1 MSTIRKTVTWMLLI
15 ALTGAAGGGAY
26 LWQLA
31 KNSERIIREKLQ
43 QQLTDKVPEWDVSFE
58 TVSLDLSGAA
68 RLTNVTLRMRDREG
82 PLVHVPELV
91 AMLDRDMFQ
100 KNQLIRIERISLHDP
115 TVWISRNA
123 SGGWNWQDFTPPPQS
138 DAPCPEIEILG
149 GTIVVHSER
158 SQQLPETEFSCRSLQ
173 GRLIPSG
180 HRRYS
185 VRIETDVDHAGALAI
200 NGSIDLTKRSW
211 QLIGDIAALDTQQGM
226 LDVAAGLSPEVRQQ
240 VTALSD
246 QQTRG
251 DWSLSPEE
259 VAELPPFSIRNP
271 VVPIRTAAAATP
283 RSEFSLPELGVQAQ
297 LDVHFDLQQV
307 GAGAPLEYQVEA
319 TIHQGQIDNAALPVP
334 LYDLRGRITASQQEI
349 VIEDVSAGNGDS
361 ELHVSGRLG
370 RTADGWTKDLTVKA
384 VNLKVDPSIRDY
396 VHHEAARKM
405 YDQIQPAGRFNL
417 DVRVVHDG
425 VSPPDITLNEF
436 TALECS
442 CLHEAFQ
449 YPVEK
454 VTGSIRQE
462 GPDFVLLLDGFAG
475 TRPVHLEGVVRNP
488 GPEMEARLD
497 IKATDVPLD
506 QRVLAALSLEK
517 YAKVR
522 QALELLRLE
531 GLANVD
537 ATLRKPAGAGNKFA
551 LELHVNV
558 RNGVLDYMQFP
569 YRITNLTGEIHY
581 NPLDPMSGPVW
592 RFDKLQGVHVSSQAG
607 PAPVVLSGRAS
618 YDQRQTPGELAI
630 AVRALGAPID
640 QDLHRACFTA
650 NPALNRVWEEL
661 TPAGMLDVDLDL
673 KWRPGARV
681 DVRLP
686 SVKLTNGRIKLRAIP
701 IEWTNV
707 AGSFSWQNGV
717 ATIGATP
724 GGPEA
729 ALTGEHAGT
738 TLQIFNLGPE
748 TAIVEI
754 DPNPNLDWH
763 VHLEDMRVRGLVCD
777 AELRSKLPSGMAGVI
792 SALDPQG
799 PLDTDF
805 GIDLKG
811 ANETVTASWSQ
822 VVRLN
827 GNRLTAGVVLE
838 RVVGDIEII
847 HGIWDGAF
855 ATVEGN
861 INLASARALNM
872 PLELVRGP
880 FTIDG
885 DKLTIGSPDWQIPEW
900 RFTGP
905 PRHTD
910 RNPYRGGELRV
921 DRFYADPQHNGK
933 LGLKAVALIN
943 PVDAEQTQYRAALTM
958 GDASLRAWAIDRRI
972 AGQKLRGS
980 VNGHVDFR
988 GHGTSGRDIRG
999 SGFLKI
1005 SQAEIFE
1012 LPVFAQMMPT
1022 LNFKRGNQTLFNEGF
1037 GEFRLHD
1044 GLVDFNAIELSG
1056 DAFRLV
1062 GKGQTEYTA
1071 DSAGRVH
1078 LDFYSQADDQFL
1090 GGLTRVPIAGS
1101 LFDNWMHVRV
1111 TGTINSPRVDQLPGN
1126 PAQYVRELMGDVE
1139 KLQRQMLVPFG
1150 MQQQQRPRQ
1159 SAR

>member
-1 MSTIRKTVTWMLLI
+1 MSTIGKTVTWMLLI
-15 ALTGAAGGGAY
+15 ALAGAAGGGAY

-31 KNSERIIREKLQ
+31 QNSEQIIRGKLQ
-43 QQLTDKVPEWDVSFE
+43 QQLTDKVPDWDVSFE

-68 RLTNVTLRMRDREG
+68 RLTNVTLRLRDREG
-82 PLVHVPELV
+82 PLVHVPQLV
-91 AMLDRDMFQ
+91 AMLDRDLFQ
-100 KNQLIRIERISLHDP
+100 KNQLIRIERVSLHEP
-115 TVWISRNA
+115 TVWISRDAAGN
-123 SGGWNWQDFTPPPQS
+123 WNWQFFTPPPQS

-158 SQQLPETEFSCRSLQ
+158 TRQLPETEFSCRSLH

-211 QLIGDIAALDTQQGM
+211 QLIGDVAALDTQQGV
-226 LDVAAGLSPEVRQQ
+226 LDVAAGLSPELRRQ

-246 QQTRG
+246 RQTRG
-251 DWSLSPEE
+251 DWTMSPEDIE
-259 VAELPPFSIRNP
+259 QLPPFSIGNP
-271 VVPIRTAAAATP
+271 VPIRTAAASTP

-297 LDVHFDLQQV
+297 LDVHFKLQQA
-307 GAGAPLEYQVEA
+307 GAGAPLEYAVEA
-319 TIHQGQIDNAALPVP
+319 TIHQGQIENAALPVP
-334 LYDLRGRITASQQEI
+334 LYDLRGRIAATQEE
-349 VIEDVSAGNGDS
+349 VIIENVSAANGDS
-361 ELHVSGRLG
+361 ELHISGRLG

-425 VSPPDITLNEF
+425 VSAPAITLNEF

-449 YPVEK
+449 YPIEK

-462 GPDFVLLLDGFAG
+462 GPEFLLKLDGFAG
-475 TRPVHLEGVVRNP
+475 TRPVHLEGSVRNP

-497 IKATDVPLD
+497 IHATDVPLD
-506 QRVLAALSLEK
+506 QRVLNALALEK
-517 YAKVR
+517 YKKTR

-531 GLANVD
+531 GLANVA
-537 ATLRKPAGAGNKFA
+537 ATLRRPAGAGQKFA

-569 YRITNLTGEIHY
+569 YRITNLSGEIHY
-581 NPLDPMSGPVW
+581 NPLDPASGPVW
-592 RFDKLQGVHVSSQAG
+592 RFDKLQGIHANGQAG
-607 PAPVVLSGRAS
+607 PAPVALTGRAS
-618 YDQRQTPGELAI
+618 YDQRQTPGELAVVVH
-630 AVRALGAPID
+630 AQGAPID

-650 NPALNRVWEEL
+650 NPALNRIWEEL
-661 TPAGMLDVDLDL
+661 NPAGMLDLDVDLR
-673 KWRPGARV
+673 WRPGSRV

-686 SVKLTNGRIKLRAIP
+686 SVRLSNGRITLRPIP

-707 AGSFSWQNGV
+707 EGSFSWQNGV
-717 ATIGATP
+717 ATIGSTMAGD
-724 GGPEA
+724 GGTLSA
-729 ALTGEHAGT
+729 EHQGA
-738 TLQIFNLGPE
+738 TLQIINQGPD
-748 TAIVEI
+748 TAIIEI
-754 DPNPNLDWH
+754 EPHANLDWH
-763 VHLEDMRVRGLVCD
+763 VHLEDMQIRGLVCD
-777 AELRSKLPSGMAGVI
+777 AELRSRLPAGMAGVI

-799 PLDTDF
+799 PIDTDL

-811 ANETVTASWSQ
+811 ANDTVTASWSQ

-838 RVVGDIEII
+838 RAIGNIEII

-855 ATVEGN
+855 ATVEGY
-861 INLASARALNM
+861 IDLVSARALNM

-880 FTIDG
+880 FTVDG
-885 DKLTIGSPDWQIPEW
+885 NLLTIGSPDWQIPEW
-900 RFTGP
+900 RFAGP
-905 PRHTD
+905 PRHTEL
-910 RNPYRGGELRV
+910 NPYRGRELRV
-921 DRFYADPQHNGK
+921 DRFYADPQHDGK

-943 PVDAEQTQYRAALTM
+943 PVEAEQTQYRAAVTM

-988 GHGTSGRDIRG
+988 GRGTSGRAIVG
-999 SGFLKI
+999 SGFMKI

-1056 DAFRLV
+1056 DAFQLV
-1062 GKGQTEYTA
+1062 GRGKTEYTA
-1071 DSAGRVH
+1071 DSAGIVD
-1078 LDFYSQADDQFL
+1078 LNFFTKADDQFL

-1101 LFDNWMHVRV
+1101 LFDNWMHIHV
-1111 TGTINSPRVDQLPGN
+1111 TGTINNPRIEQLPGN
-1126 PAQYVRELMGDVE
+1126 PTQYVRGILQDVE
-1139 KLQRQMLVPFG
+1139 KLQRQMLTPFG
-1150 MQQQQRPRQ
+1150 MPQQGTRPRPPE
-1159 SAR
+1159 R